1 MDAWLPTNEW
11 RWSNSY
17 PQPLPSEEAEFSF
30 PHISLSN
37 SEPLKV
43 GKWRHF
49 FILRGHRKGLEI
61 SIHCPLNWE
70 AGWPSWFS
78 PGGNSFIGLFYH
90 VCSFLGGLRKV
101 VTISALLC
109 LTNFRF
115 LFLFGGLR
123 KGFFTMSAL
132 FSFFFPCFGGCEK
145 CFTISALFSFFWGC
159 EMLFTISALFSFSA
173 SFSRVAFSSACRL
186 CSASWFV
193 KYFKYLTDTQNIF
206 RSMKWNIN

>member
-78 PGGNSFIGLFYH
+78 PGGNSFIGLFDH
-90 VCSFLGGLRKV
+90 HFCSFLGGLRKV

-145 CFTISALFSFFWGC
+145 CFTISTIFSFFGVVKC
-159 EMLFTISALFSFSA
+159 CLPSPLSFPSLPASLESLFPVPAVSAQRAGLSNISNIWRTHRIFSG
-173 SFSRVAFSSACRL
+173 V
-186 CSASWFV
+186 
-193 KYFKYLTDTQNIF
+193 
-206 RSMKWNIN
+206 WNEI

>member
-1 MDAWLPTNEW
+1 MAFLILTWGKFIHWIVLPF
-11 RWSNSY
+11 
-17 PQPLPSEEAEFSF
+17 L
-30 PHISLSN
+30 
-37 SEPLKV
+37 
-43 GKWRHF
+43 
-49 FILRGHRKGLEI
+49 
-61 SIHCPLNWE
+61 
-70 AGWPSWFS
+70 
-78 PGGNSFIGLFYH
+78 LF
-90 VCSFLGGLRKV
+90 FLGGVEK
-101 VTISALLC
+101 IC
-109 LTNFRF
+109 YYFRTF
-115 LFLFGGLR
+115 VFNQYPLSFSFGGLR

-206 RSMKWNIN
+206 RSMK

>member
-90 VCSFLGGLRKV
+90 FCSFFWGGLRKF

-109 LTNFRF
+109 LINIRF
-115 LFLFGGLR
+115 LFLLGGWE
-123 KGFFTMSAL
+123 KV
-132 FSFFFPCFGGCEK
+132 FSPCPLYFP
-145 CFTISALFSFFWGC
+145 
-159 EMLFTISALFSFSA
+159 SFSHVLGVVKSVLLFPLSFPFFGVVKCCLPSPLSFPSLPA
-173 SFSRVAFSSACRL
+173 SLESLFPVPAVSAQRAGLSNISNIWRTHRIFSGV
-186 CSASWFV
+186 
-193 KYFKYLTDTQNIF
+193 
-206 RSMKWNIN
+206 WNEI